1 MISVLILTKN
11 EEQDLPGCLTSVAWC
26 DDVHVFDSY
35 SDDRTVEI
43 GRKAGAKVTQRKFD
57 NYAAQ
62 RNSAL
67 NEVQYKHKWVLI
79 IDADERTPE
88 QLIPQLKQQIHQ
100 VKDSVSAFRIRRRD
114 YMGNTWLKHSQMTPF
129 YIRLIRLGKVHYH
142 REINEVLNVDGTVE
156 DINGYFDHYPFSK
169 GLQHWLHKHNQY
181 SSMEAQRW
189 IDEHKG
195 GINFSVNKALFSRDF
210 SEKRYHQKGIFYKI
224 PGRPLIKWLYMV
236 LWRFSFLDGRAG
248 MANATLQAIY
258 EYFIVLKTR
267 ELLQK
272 GNQSSDSGT

>member
-11 EEQDLPGCLTSVAWC
+11 EEKDLTGCLKSVSWC
-26 DDVHVFDSY
+26 DDVHVFDSF

-67 NEVQYKHKWVLI
+67 NDIQYKYKWVLI

-88 QLIPQLKQQIHQ
+88 QLIPQLKQQIQ
-100 VKDSVSAFRIRRRD
+100 QAKDSVSAFRIRRRD
-114 YMGNTWLKHSQMTPF
+114 YMGSTWLKHSQMTPY
-129 YIRLIRLGKVHYH
+129 YIRLVRLGKVHYH
-142 REINEVLNVDGTVE
+142 REINEVLNVDGAIE
-156 DINGYFDHYPFSK
+156 DIDGYFDHYPFSK

-195 GINFSVNKALFSRDF
+195 TINFSVNKALFSRDF

-224 PGRPLIKWLYMV
+224 PGRPLIKWMYMV
-236 LWRFSFLDGRAG
+236 FWRFSFLDGRAG

-272 GNQSSDSGT
+272 EKQSF